1 MTQSASTR
9 VFAKQTLLKGQPA
22 QLECVEIDGQ
32 TFTISRGLVT
42 VVTLDDEWFNEVR
55 DPAAVLDILRTD
67 RTVGADVFSFCQRL
81 PNTEPLYPYPHE
93 IEAIA
98 AARIHTYDEWWA
110 KQIEGT
116 TRNQIRK
123 SLKVGVEVRQCAY
136 DDDFVRG
143 MTSVFNETPIRQ
155 GRRFWHFGKDFETVK
170 RQFARN
176 LFREDLIGAYYQGE
190 LIGFA
195 MVGRSAQFAD
205 LGQIISKVEHRDKS
219 VTSALIAKAVEVCC
233 ARQIPHLV
241 YAFWTEDSLGHF
253 KRRLGFREARLP
265 RYFVPLTAKGKLAM
279 RTGAHRGLKALLP
292 PKVVA
297 SLKRARNTW
306 NTRQERS
313 ERS

>member
-1 MTQSASTR
+1 MTGSVSSR
-9 VFAKQTLLKGQPA
+9 VFAKETLFKGQPA
-22 QLECVEIDGQ
+22 QLECVEINGQ

-42 VVTLDDEWFNEVR
+42 VVSLEDEWFNEVR
-55 DPAAVLDILRTD
+55 DPAAVLDVLRAD
-67 RTVGADVFSFCQRL
+67 RAVGADVFSFCQRL

-93 IEAIA
+93 TEAIA

-170 RQFARN
+170 RQFSRN

-195 MVGRSAQFAD
+195 MVGRSEQYAD
-205 LGQIISKVEHRDKS
+205 LGQIISKVGHRDKS
-219 VTSALIAKAVEVCC
+219 VTSALIAKAVELCC
-233 ARQIPHLV
+233 ARRIPYLI
-241 YAFWTEDSLGHF
+241 YAYWTDDSLGHF
-253 KRRLGFREARLP
+253 KRRLGFQEARLP
-265 RYFVPLTAKGKLAM
+265 RYVVPLTGKGKLAI
-279 RTGAHRGLKALLP
+279 RTGAHRGVKALLP
-292 PKVVA
+292 AKMVT
-297 SLKRARNTW
+297 SLKRARNAW
-306 NTRQERS
+306 NARQERS
-313 ERS
+313 ERK